1 MSDNLLYDLINLD
14 TGKLIKQR
22 YLDAED
28 VRFQN
33 ERADEYRTRWVPAN
47 AGRTLKHYRF
57 YLEYPSKTEKG
68 KASIRAGRLGNHL
81 GTVVAAYEMK
91 PGYLE
96 GFVAVYG
103 NVPNGGV
110 NWGGIGQDYLR
121 DRCIRISQQ
130 LARAIHPRL
139 FERLDEDDS

>member
-1 MSDNLLYDLINLD
+1 MTNLLYDLINLD

-22 YLDAED
+22 YLDADD
-28 VRFQN
+28 VRLQN
-33 ERADEYRTRWVPAN
+33 ERADEYRTRWVATTK
-47 AGRTLKHYRF
+47 GRTLKHYRF
-57 YLEYPSKTEKG
+57 YLEYPTKAEKG
-68 KASIRAGRLGNHL
+68 KASIRAGRLGNHS

-96 GFVAVYG
+96 GFVAVRSD
-103 NVPNGGV
+103 VPNGSV
-110 NWGGIGQDYLR
+110 NWGGIGQAYLE

-139 FERLDEDDS
+139 FERLDDSDD